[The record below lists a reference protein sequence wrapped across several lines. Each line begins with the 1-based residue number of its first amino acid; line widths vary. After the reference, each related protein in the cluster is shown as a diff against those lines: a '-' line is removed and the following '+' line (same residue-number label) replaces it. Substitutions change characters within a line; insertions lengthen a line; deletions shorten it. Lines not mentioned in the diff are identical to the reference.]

1 MIRVQE
7 QDFDIGAAI
16 KDMTDGKVEVGALA
30 CFVGLV
36 RDVAGDDRIESMTLE
51 HYPGMTERQ
60 LEKLEAEARRR
71 WTLYDV
77 LIVHR
82 YGKLL
87 PGDRIVLVATTSSHR
102 QAALESCEFLID
114 WLKTKAPFWKKE
126 ETSLGARW
134 VEAKEAD
141 DAQAERWEIA
151 PERIITGRGR
161 AGE

>member
-7 QDFDIGAAI
+7 EDFNVGAEI
-16 KDMTDGKVEVGALA
+16 QHMTDGKVDVGALA

-36 RDVAGDDRIESMTLE
+36 RDVAENDHIESMTLE

-60 LEKLEAEARRR
+60 LEKLEVEARRR
-71 WTLYDV
+71 WPLYEV

-82 YGKLL
+82 YGTLR

-126 ETSLGARW
+126 QTPKGARW
-134 VEAKEAD
+134 VEARSED
-141 DAQAERWEIA
+141 DAQAERWEIE
-151 PERIITGRGR
+151 PERIVGGRGR